1 MVRITAATVRTAASM
16 NLRIDATPLEWGRTA
31 PALVGDI
38 AAIGPIVNQVELIGL
53 TGPQPVAASLPTF
66 SGLPTAGGE
75 WVDPVLS
82 GRAGV

>member
-1 MVRITAATVRTAASM
+1 MVRTTAATVRTAASM

-53 TGPQPVAASLPTF
+53 TGALHAARSLRTF
-66 SGLPTAGGE
+66 QGVQTHGGE
-75 WVDPVLS
+75 WADPVPC